1 MSRIGKKKVD
11 IPQGVKVRL
20 ENSLVVVE
28 GPKGSNKM
36 ALPKRTSVKID
47 DKSVQVEREDD
58 SRESKMMHGLARS
71 LIQGMIDGVSKG
83 FKKELEIVGVGY
95 KAQLTGTKLTLNLGY
110 SHPIVFSIPSGIKI
124 NVTDGTKLSIEGCDK
139 KLVGEVAATI
149 RKYKKPEP
157 YKGKGVRY
165 LGEHI
170 TMKEGK
176 TVGK

>member
-20 ENSLVVVE
+20 EGDMVIAD
-28 GPKGSNKM
+28 GPKGSNSIK
-36 ALPKRTSVKID
+36 LPSMVSVKIEE
-47 DKSVQVEREDD
+47 KSVQVERLDD
-58 SRESKMMHGLARS
+58 SRDAKMRHGLVRS
-71 LIQGMIDGVSKG
+71 LIQGLIDGVSKG

-95 KAQLTGTKLTLNLGY
+95 KAQLAGTKLTLNLGY
-110 SHPIVFSIPSGIKI
+110 SHPIIFDVPAGIKI

-139 KLVGEVAATI
+139 KTVGEVAATI